1 MGNFLRDR
9 VIGVLFGNRVDG
21 IAAAAAVVWALD
33 QLEDTKRGQVLDV
46 ARLTPGETY
55 TVATRPPPGRKE
67 RKLEGRANALSRQ
80 IARVEVSPRKVRS
93 AQRDVSAAIAR
104 LERAGEGTRAGSKRL
119 RAVTKAEARLVALTA
134 WSGKETKLRTEL
146 ARHTEELERLRAAA
160 LASARSR
167 RRRPL
172 RREFR

>member
-33 QLEDTKRGQVLDV
+33 QLEDTKRGRVLDV

-67 RKLEGRANALSRQ
+67 RKLEVRANKLSRQ

-93 AQRDVSAAIAR
+93 AERDVSAAMKK
-104 LERAGEGTRAGSKRL
+104 LDRAGEGTRVKSKRQRTVAKAEKRLTELTTWSSREARL
-119 RAVTKAEARLVALTA
+119 RA
-134 WSGKETKLRTEL
+134 EL
-146 ARHTEELERLRAAA
+146 DRHTAEIERLRAAA

-167 RRRPL
+167 TRRPL